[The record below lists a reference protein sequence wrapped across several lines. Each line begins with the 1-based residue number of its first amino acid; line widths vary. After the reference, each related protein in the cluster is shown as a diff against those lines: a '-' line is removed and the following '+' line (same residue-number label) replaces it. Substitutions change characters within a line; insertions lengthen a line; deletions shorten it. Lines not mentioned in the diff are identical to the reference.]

1 MRHLLEYLL
10 LTLLP
15 NFGFCLSLASQDCV
29 KAPRAN
35 GCSDELLPVTSVP
48 LQDLEQ
54 VRSNVVAATVC
65 TSSQVGLPSSSRQT
79 LPPHPLLRD
88 SIASPANDSS
98 KSNDGYRAAA
108 YYVNWATYGRNYQ
121 PYDLPVEKLTH
132 VFYAFANI
140 SSEDGKVSL
149 SDPQADT
156 DKHFASDPWTDP
168 NTDLNGCLKQLFLLK
183 KKNQKLKTLLS
194 IGGSTY
200 SNNIGSV
207 LSTEN
212 GRQNFAQTAVALL
225 ADLGF
230 DGLDI
235 DWEYP
240 ENDVDAQ
247 SYVSLLCT
255 VRAEL
260 DNLASKLPQRS
271 RFLLTV
277 ASSCGPLHYKQMRL
291 NEMDR
296 YVDFW
301 NLMAYDFTGSWTT
314 VAGHQTNIF
323 PSKNNTASTPFD
335 AEAAVDHY
343 TGSAGIPSQKIV
355 LGMPLYGRIFAQTAG
370 PGFPFVGVGDAYD
383 WEAGVWD
390 YKSLPRPGAVEYCDQ
405 EAVACWSYDSVN
417 RLMVTYD
424 TPYSVS
430 AKVDYIKQRNL
441 GGAMWWESSGDRTDE
456 KSIINS
462 VVDKFKLAG
471 DDQMDSLDNVL
482 QYPTS
487 RYENLRN
494 GFPNE

>member
-1 MRHLLEYLL
+1 
-10 LTLLP
+10 
-15 NFGFCLSLASQDCV
+15 
-29 KAPRAN
+29 
-35 GCSDELLPVTSVP
+35 
-48 LQDLEQ
+48 
-54 VRSNVVAATVC
+54 
-65 TSSQVGLPSSSRQT
+65 
-79 LPPHPLLRD
+79 
-88 SIASPANDSS
+88 
-98 KSNDGYRAAA
+98 
-108 YYVNWATYGRNYQ
+108 
-121 PYDLPVEKLTH
+121 
-132 VFYAFANI
+132 
-140 SSEDGKVSL
+140 
-149 SDPQADT
+149 
-156 DKHFASDPWTDP
+156 
-168 NTDLNGCLKQLFLLK
+168 LKQLFLLK
-183 KKNQKLKTLLS
+183 KKNRKLKTLLS

-207 LSTEN
+207 LSTQN

-335 AEAAVDHY
+335 AEAAVDYY

-390 YKSLPRPGAVEYCDQ
+390 YKV
-405 EAVACWSYDSVN
+405 
-417 RLMVTYD
+417 
-424 TPYSVS
+424 
-430 AKVDYIKQRNL
+430 
-441 GGAMWWESSGDRTDE
+441 
-456 KSIINS
+456 
-462 VVDKFKLAG
+462 
-471 DDQMDSLDNVL
+471 
-482 QYPTS
+482 
-487 RYENLRN
+487 
-494 GFPNE
+494 